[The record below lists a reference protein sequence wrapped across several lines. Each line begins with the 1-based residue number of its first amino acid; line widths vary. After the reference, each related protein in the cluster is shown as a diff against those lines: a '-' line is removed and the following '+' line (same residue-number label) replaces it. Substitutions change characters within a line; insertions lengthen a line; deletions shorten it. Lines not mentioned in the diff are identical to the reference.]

1 MFSIEFL
8 SKYFDDFNLKARF
21 MPSIVILLPMIPYS
35 ILNGIVDKDAL
46 EGNVIN
52 SMFFIALVLW
62 FSNVGRDRGKRKE
75 GILFKK
81 WGGMPTTTLL
91 RLSDKTLAMN
101 SKLRYHKI
109 LNDQIDNLNL
119 PLTLADENNCVD
131 CTDKYDA
138 AVDWLRNNANSNR
151 KEFPLVYEELK
162 SYNFSRN
169 LYGLKSLGLLLYLI
183 LGIREIFIIK
193 NFSFKELF
201 LMPYPQYISFI
212 LMILGFLGT
221 LFFVTEKS
229 VKKRAIAYA
238 KALIETCNKINSK
251 ETL

>member
-1 MFSIEFL
+1 MDIL
-8 SKYFDDFNLKARF
+8 SKYFGDFNLKARV

-35 ILNGIVDKDAL
+35 ILNGIIDKDAL

-52 SMFFIALVLW
+52 ILAFIALVFW
-62 FSNVGRDRGKRKE
+62 FSNLCRDRGKRKE
-75 GILFKK
+75 SILFKK

-91 RLSDKTLAMN
+91 RFSDTTLAMN
-101 SKLRYHKI
+101 SKIRYHKI

-119 PLTLADENNCVD
+119 PLTLADENNCVN
-131 CTDKYDA
+131 CTDKYDTA
-138 AVDWLRNNANSNR
+138 IDWLRNNANNNK

-162 SYNFSRN
+162 AYNFSRN
-169 LYGLKSLGLLLYLI
+169 LYGLKYIGVLLYLV
-183 LGIREIFIIK
+183 LGIREFLIIK

-212 LMILGFLGT
+212 IMILGFLGT
-221 LFFVTEKS
+221 LFCITEKS